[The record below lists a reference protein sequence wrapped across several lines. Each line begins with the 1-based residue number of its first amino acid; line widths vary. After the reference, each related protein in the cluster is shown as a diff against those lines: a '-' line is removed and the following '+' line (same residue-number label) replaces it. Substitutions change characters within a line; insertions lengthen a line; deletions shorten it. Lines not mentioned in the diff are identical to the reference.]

1 MEQRYCFGIGLET
14 DDTEYS
20 EEMFT
25 KGIAACGQNL
35 LCVGTH
41 DGSILIFSMPTESNT
56 LNNVDKVHYHPAAI
70 SDLCGQGQNLISG
83 DDQGNLVVW
92 EGSTT
97 LKKVKELESFQ
108 SPATSIACWKELVMV
123 GYGSGHIRLFNITTG
138 NKTAEITAHASWI
151 TAVDIALESGL
162 AISVS
167 EDSFVRVWQ
176 LKNDGS
182 PVVSNK
188 FSCNVTNVQVCG
200 GCFVNDV
207 GSAFC
212 TTGYDSY
219 EILYFHM

>member
-162 AISVS
+162 
-167 EDSFVRVWQ
+167 
-176 LKNDGS
+176 
-182 PVVSNK
+182 VSNK